1 MKAELYTWSTCP
13 FCVRAKG
20 LLEKHDVSYV
30 EHVMDGKNAELAEVK
45 RRYGHSTVPIV
56 LLDGEFVGGCDDL
69 EALARRGGL
78 DRAK

>member
-56 LLDGEFVGGCDDL
+56 LLDGEFVGGV
-69 EALARRGGL
+69 EEPGAVGRPGGPQ
-78 DRAK
+78 RAK